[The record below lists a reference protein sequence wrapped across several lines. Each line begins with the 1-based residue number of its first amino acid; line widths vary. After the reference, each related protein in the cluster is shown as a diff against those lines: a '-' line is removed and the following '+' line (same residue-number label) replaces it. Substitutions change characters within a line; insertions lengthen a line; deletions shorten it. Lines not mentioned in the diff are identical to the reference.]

1 MDAGRHGLPLH
12 RHLTP
17 SEVHRE
23 HLHTRR
29 PAPEGRAGT
38 VPPPSAP
45 GASPD
50 GPAGPSLDT
59 VLDRSRA
66 AADAA
71 RAAGPTDR
79 ARWLTA
85 LADALDAAQATLVL
99 VAQCESHLPEA
110 RLSGELRRT
119 SFQLRLFAERLA
131 SGALDDIHIDHA
143 DPDWPM
149 GPRPDIRRTTVPL
162 GPVLVF
168 AASNFPF
175 AFSVVGG
182 DTASA
187 LAAGCSVVVKAHPGH
202 PELSRLT
209 AATARAALDAT
220 GAPAD
225 LLQLVEGEQA
235 GVDAV
240 RDHRIKAVGFTGS
253 TRGGRYLFDQASA
266 RPDPIPFYGEL
277 GSTNPV
283 IVTPA
288 GWTERSEEIAAGFA
302 ASLTLGSG
310 QFCTQPGVVF
320 VPDADADAFLA
331 ALPAVSAGPMLNE
344 RIGEGYTQSLEALSS
359 RDGVEVAR
367 RTPGGA
373 GEPDVV
379 LLRTT
384 AEVVRSDPS
393 LIATEVFGPASLLVA
408 YRSPD
413 EVEAA
418 LAGFEGTLTGTV
430 QAGSPD
436 DADGLRMLGLLARYA
451 GRVIWNEWPTG
462 VTVSDA
468 QQHGGPWPAS
478 TAPTTTSVG
487 TAAIRRFRRPV
498 AFQNVPGAAL
508 PPELREA

>member
-1 MDAGRHGLPLH
+1 MSTDLPGAV
-12 RHLTP
+12 P
-17 SEVHRE
+17 PEGPV
-23 HLHTRR
+23 R
-29 PAPEGRAGT
+29 PART
-38 VPPPSAP
+38 TRPSPTAP
-45 GASPD
+45 GAAPQDS
-50 GPAGPSLDT
+50 AGHSLDT
-59 VLDRSRA
+59 VLDRARS

-71 RAAGPTDR
+71 RTAGPADR
-79 ARWLTA
+79 AHWLTTV
-85 LADALDAAQATLVL
+85 ADALDAAAATLVP
-99 VAQCESHLPEA
+99 VARRETHLPEA

-119 SFQLRLFAERLA
+119 TFQCRLFAERLS
-131 SGALDDIHIDHA
+131 SGALEDTRVDHA

-149 GPRPDIRRTTVPL
+149 GPRPDIRRTGVPL

-187 LAAGCSVVVKAHPGH
+187 LAAGCPVVVKAHPGH

-209 AATARAALDAT
+209 ASVAAAALDGA
-220 GAPAD
+220 GAPAH
-225 LLQLVEGEQA
+225 LLQLVEGEQTGA
-235 GVDAV
+235 DAV

-253 TRGGRYLFDQASA
+253 TRGGRHLFDLAAS

-283 IVTPA
+283 VVTPA
-288 GWTERSEEIAAGFA
+288 GWAERPEEIAAGFTE
-302 ASLTLGSG
+302 SWTLGSG
-310 QFCTQPGVVF
+310 QFCTQPGVIF
-320 VPDADADAFLA
+320 VPDADAFLA
-331 ALPAVSAGPMLNE
+331 ALRAVGAGPMLNE
-344 RIGEGYTQSLEALSS
+344 RISEGYAQSLEALAS

-367 RTPGGA
+367 RTPGGE

-384 AEVVRSDPS
+384 AEAVRADPS
-393 LIATEVFGPASLLVA
+393 LIATEVFGPASLVVA

-413 EVEAA
+413 EVEAV

-430 QAGSPD
+430 QAGVAD
-436 DADGLRMLGLLARYA
+436 DAVGLRMLGLLARHA
-451 GRVIWNEWPTG
+451 GRVIWNQWPTG

-478 TAPTTTSVG
+478 TSPTTTSVG
-487 TAAIRRFRRPV
+487 TAAIGRFRRPV

-508 PPELREA
+508 PPELRDA

>member
-1 MDAGRHGLPLH
+1 MSTDL
-12 RHLTP
+12 
-17 SEVHRE
+17 
-23 HLHTRR
+23 
-29 PAPEGRAGT
+29 
-38 VPPPSAP
+38 PSA
-45 GASPD
+45 
-50 GPAGPSLDT
+50 GPAGPSPSPDSPVASPHGSAGSPLDT
-59 VLDRSRA
+59 VLDRARS

-71 RAAGPTDR
+71 RAAGPADR

-85 LADALDAAQATLVL
+85 LADALDAASATLVP
-99 VAQCESHLPEA
+99 VAQRESRLPEA

-119 SFQLRLFAERLA
+119 TFQCRLFAERLV
-131 SGALDDIHIDHA
+131 SGTLDDVHIDHA

-162 GPVLVF
+162 GPVLIF

-187 LAAGCSVVVKAHPGH
+187 LAAGCPVVVKAHPGH

-209 AATARAALDAT
+209 AATARAALDGA
-220 GAPAD
+220 GAPAH
-225 LLQLVEGEQA
+225 LLQLVEGERA
-235 GVDAV
+235 GADAV

-253 TRGGRYLFDQASA
+253 TRGGRHLFDLASA

-283 IVTPA
+283 VVTPA
-288 GWTERSEEIAAGFA
+288 GWAERSEEIAAGFTE
-302 ASLTLGSG
+302 SCTLGSG

-320 VPDADADAFLA
+320 VPDADAFLT

-344 RIGEGYTQSLEALSS
+344 RISEGYARSLEALGG
-359 RDGVEVAR
+359 RDGVEVAQ

-373 GEPDVV
+373 GQPDVV

-384 AEVVRSDPS
+384 AEAVRSDPT

-408 YRSPD
+408 YQSPD
-413 EVEAA
+413 DVEAA

-430 QAGSPD
+430 QAGGAD
-436 DADGLRMLGLLARYA
+436 DADGLRMLGLLSRYA
-451 GRVIWNEWPTG
+451 GRVIWNQWPTG

-508 PPELREA
+508 PPELRDV